1 MDLNEKKEL
10 LKQAWKEVFDVN
22 EVADDA
28 DFFDEGGDSIKAVEL
43 SSWLIQKG
51 IKLDLGKIFYTSVL
65 ADMAESLEETQPMYV
80 PEKLMTKELFKEKY
94 DAVMSGQAAA
104 ADHPEEED
112 QQICDPNLTGP
123 GMEAPNQQVRIPNM
137 PPVGGLDAEDQQIC
151 DPNLTGPDAVEAPNQ
166 QIRIPN
172 MPPVGGLDAEDQQI
186 CDPNLTGTAPVAGQN
201 LMVKMLKLMITQ
213 QQTVLQMMEL
223 MADIFAGP
231 APMRVPAL
239 PVGNFKPNALMQTVP
254 ADKQAALKKVMSQFY
269 VKKADAPIEKPNVI
283 KIEKA
288 KVAKPTKS
296 AEEVLE
302 YVLKGLLKNGLDKSV
317 DLFEQ
322 GLTSLDAVKL
332 VTRCGEHG
340 YAVKMQDIFMHSKF
354 EELVKC
360 MVPGK

>member
-10 LKQAWKEVFDVN
+10 LKQAWKEVFDVD

-94 DAVMSGQAAA
+94 DAVMSGQTAA

-123 GMEAPNQQVRIPNM
+123 GMEALNQQV
-137 PPVGGLDAEDQQIC
+137 
-151 DPNLTGPDAVEAPNQ
+151 
-166 QIRIPN
+166 RIPN

-223 MADIFAGP
+223 MADIVAGP
-231 APMRVPAL
+231 APMRGPAQ

-254 ADKQAALKKVMSQFY
+254 ADKQAALKKAMSQFY

-302 YVLKGLLKNGLDKSV
+302 YVLKGLLKNGLDKSA

-340 YAVKMQDIFMHSKF
+340 YAVKMQDIYMHSKF

>member
-10 LKQAWKEVFDVN
+10 LKQAWKEVFDVD

-94 DAVMSGQAAA
+94 DAVMSGKPVPE
-104 ADHPEEED
+104 DHPEEED

-123 GMEAPNQQVRIPNM
+123 GVDAQNPPIAAPNM
-137 PPVGGLDAEDQQIC
+137 AAAGGLD
-151 DPNLTGPDAVEAPNQ
+151 G
-166 QIRIPN
+166 
-172 MPPVGGLDAEDQQI
+172 EDQQI

-223 MADIFAGP
+223 MADIVAGP
-231 APMRVPAL
+231 APMRGPAL

-302 YVLKGLLKNGLDKSV
+302 YVLKGLLKNGLDKSA

-340 YAVKMQDIFMHSKF
+340 YAVKMQDIYMHSKF

>member
-10 LKQAWKEVFDVN
+10 LKQAWKEVFDVD

-94 DAVMSGQAAA
+94 DAVMSGKPVPE
-104 ADHPEEED
+104 DHPEEED
-112 QQICDPNLTGP
+112 QQICDPNLTGTGVDAQNP
-123 GMEAPNQQVRIPNM
+123 PFRIPNM
-137 PPVGGLDAEDQQIC
+137 PAVGG
-151 DPNLTGPDAVEAPNQ
+151 P
-166 QIRIPN
+166 
-172 MPPVGGLDAEDQQI
+172 DAEDQQI

-223 MADIFAGP
+223 MADIVAGP
-231 APMRVPAL
+231 APMRGPAL

-302 YVLKGLLKNGLDKSV
+302 YVLKGLLKNGLDKSA

-340 YAVKMQDIFMHSKF
+340 YAVKMQDIYMHSKF

>member
-10 LKQAWKEVFDVN
+10 LKQAWKEVFDVD

-94 DAVMSGQAAA
+94 DAVMSGKPVPE
-104 ADHPEEED
+104 DHPEEED

-123 GMEAPNQQVRIPNM
+123 GVEALNQQV
-137 PPVGGLDAEDQQIC
+137 
-151 DPNLTGPDAVEAPNQ
+151 
-166 QIRIPN
+166 RIPN

-223 MADIFAGP
+223 MADIVAGP
-231 APMRVPAL
+231 APMRGPAL

-340 YAVKMQDIFMHSKF
+340 YAVKMQDIYMHSKF

>member
-1 MDLNEKKEL
+1 MIFCQKEL

-94 DAVMSGQAAA
+94 DAVMSGKPVPE
-104 ADHPEEED
+104 DHPEEED

-123 GMEAPNQQVRIPNM
+123 GVEAQNPPIAAPNM
-137 PPVGGLDAEDQQIC
+137 ATAGGLDGEDQQIC
-151 DPNLTGPDAVEAPNQ
+151 DPNLTGTGVDAQNPPF
-166 QIRIPN
+166 RIPN
-172 MPPVGGLDAEDQQI
+172 MPAVGGPDAEDQQI

-201 LMVKMLKLMITQ
+201 LVVKMLKLMITQ

-231 APMRVPAL
+231 APMRAPAL
-239 PVGNFKPNALMQTVP
+239 PVGNFMPNALMQTVP

-302 YVLKGLLKNGLDKSV
+302 YVLKGLLKNGLDKSM

>member
-94 DAVMSGQAAA
+94 DAVMSGKPVPE
-104 ADHPEEED
+104 DHPEEED

-123 GMEAPNQQVRIPNM
+123 GVEAQNPPIAAPNM
-137 PPVGGLDAEDQQIC
+137 ATAGGLDGEDQQIC
-151 DPNLTGPDAVEAPNQ
+151 DPNLTGTGVDAQNPPF
-166 QIRIPN
+166 RIPN
-172 MPPVGGLDAEDQQI
+172 MPAVGGPDAEDQQI

-201 LMVKMLKLMITQ
+201 LVVKMLKLMITQ

-231 APMRVPAL
+231 APMRAPAL
-239 PVGNFKPNALMQTVP
+239 PVGNFMPNALMQTVP

-302 YVLKGLLKNGLDKSV
+302 YVLKGLLKNGLDKSM

>member
-1 MDLNEKKEL
+1 MP
-10 LKQAWKEVFDVN
+10 
-22 EVADDA
+22 
-28 DFFDEGGDSIKAVEL
+28 AV
-43 SSWLIQKG
+43 G
-51 IKLDLGKIFYTSVL
+51 
-65 ADMAESLEETQPMYV
+65 
-80 PEKLMTKELFKEKY
+80 
-94 DAVMSGQAAA
+94 
-104 ADHPEEED
+104 
-112 QQICDPNLTGP
+112 
-123 GMEAPNQQVRIPNM
+123 
-137 PPVGGLDAEDQQIC
+137 
-151 DPNLTGPDAVEAPNQ
+151 GPDAEN
-166 QIRIPN
+166 
-172 MPPVGGLDAEDQQI
+172 QQI

>member
-10 LKQAWKEVFDVN
+10 LKQAWKEVFDVD

-94 DAVMSGQAAA
+94 DAVMSGKPVPE
-104 ADHPEEED
+104 DHPEEED

-123 GMEAPNQQVRIPNM
+123 GVDAQNPPIAAPNM
-137 PPVGGLDAEDQQIC
+137 AAAGGLDGEDQQIC
-151 DPNLTGPDAVEAPNQ
+151 DPNLTGTGVDAQNPPF
-166 QIRIPN
+166 RIPN
-172 MPPVGGLDAEDQQI
+172 MPAVGGPDAEDQQI

-223 MADIFAGP
+223 MADIVAGP
-231 APMRVPAL
+231 APMSGLAL
-239 PVGNFKPNALMQTVP
+239 PAANFKPNALMQTVP

-340 YAVKMQDIFMHSKF
+340 YAVKMQDIYMHSKF

>member
-10 LKQAWKEVFDVN
+10 LKQAWKEVFDVK

-65 ADMAESLEETQPMYV
+65 SDMAESLEETQPMYV

-94 DAVMSGQAAA
+94 DAVMSGKPVPE
-104 ADHPEEED
+104 DHPEEED
-112 QQICDPNLTGP
+112 QQICDPNLTGSGVDAQNP
-123 GMEAPNQQVRIPNM
+123 PIPVPNM
-137 PPVGGLDAEDQQIC
+137 APAGGLDGEDQQIC
-151 DPNLTGPDAVEAPNQ
+151 DPNLTGTGVDAQNPPF
-166 QIRIPN
+166 RIPN
-172 MPPVGGLDAEDQQI
+172 MPAVGGPDAEDQQI

-201 LMVKMLKLMITQ
+201 LVVKMLKLMITQ

-231 APMRVPAL
+231 APMRAPAL
-239 PVGNFKPNALMQTVP
+239 PVGNFNPNALMQTVP

-302 YVLKGLLKNGLDKSV
+302 YVLKGLLKNGLDKSM

>member
-1 MDLNEKKEL
+1 
-10 LKQAWKEVFDVN
+10 
-22 EVADDA
+22 
-28 DFFDEGGDSIKAVEL
+28 
-43 SSWLIQKG
+43 
-51 IKLDLGKIFYTSVL
+51 
-65 ADMAESLEETQPMYV
+65 MYV
-80 PEKLMTKELFKEKY
+80 PEKLMTKELLKEKY
-94 DAVMSGQAAA
+94 DAVMSGKPVPE
-104 ADHPEEED
+104 DHPEEED

-123 GMEAPNQQVRIPNM
+123 GVEAQNPPIAAPNM
-137 PPVGGLDAEDQQIC
+137 ATAGGLDGEDQQIC
-151 DPNLTGPDAVEAPNQ
+151 DPNLTGTGVDAQNPPF
-166 QIRIPN
+166 RIPN
-172 MPPVGGLDAEDQQI
+172 MPAVGGPDAEDQQI

-201 LMVKMLKLMITQ
+201 LVVKMLKLMITQ

-231 APMRVPAL
+231 APMRAPAL
-239 PVGNFKPNALMQTVP
+239 PVGNFMPNALMQTVP

>member
-94 DAVMSGQAAA
+94 DAVMSGKPVPE
-104 ADHPEEED
+104 DHPEEED

-123 GMEAPNQQVRIPNM
+123 GVEAQNPPIAAPNM
-137 PPVGGLDAEDQQIC
+137 ATAGGLDGEDQQIC
-151 DPNLTGPDAVEAPNQ
+151 DPNLTGTGVDAQNPPF
-166 QIRIPN
+166 RIPN
-172 MPPVGGLDAEDQQI
+172 MPAVGGPDAEDQQI

-201 LMVKMLKLMITQ
+201 LVVKMLKLMITQ

-231 APMRVPAL
+231 APMRAPAL
-239 PVGNFKPNALMQTVP
+239 PVGNFMPNALMQTVP

>member
-94 DAVMSGQAAA
+94 DAVMSGKPVPE
-104 ADHPEEED
+104 DHPEEED

-123 GMEAPNQQVRIPNM
+123 GVEAQNPPIAAPNM
-137 PPVGGLDAEDQQIC
+137 ATAGGLDGEDQQIC
-151 DPNLTGPDAVEAPNQ
+151 DPNLTGTGVDAQNPPF
-166 QIRIPN
+166 RIPN
-172 MPPVGGLDAEDQQI
+172 MPAVGGPDAEDQQI

-201 LMVKMLKLMITQ
+201 LVVKMLKLMITQ

-231 APMRVPAL
+231 APMRAPAL
-239 PVGNFKPNALMQTVP
+239 PVGNFMPNALMQTVP

-269 VKKADAPIEKPNVI
+269 VKKTDAPIEKPNVI

-302 YVLKGLLKNGLDKSV
+302 YVLKGLLKNGLDKSM